1 VNVSTFD
8 DVGVV
13 KVDFYVD
20 GALAATDTS
29 TPFSYAW
36 DTTLLANGSH
46 TIQAIA
52 SDAAGNTGSTVLT
65 TVTVLNDAVAPSVA
79 ISSPASGATV
89 SGTITVT
96 ATASD
101 NVGVAKVDFYVDGML
116 KSTDTSSPYS
126 YVWITTALSNGTHT
140 LQAIA
145 ADAAGNS
152 ASTAVMS
159 VNVAN
164 DTTAPTVAMGSPAS
178 GATVTGTITV
188 TATASDN
195 VGVVK
200 VDFYVD
206 GVLSA
211 TDTSSPYSFS
221 WNTTTLSNGSH
232 TLQAIAADAAGNSA
246 STPLRSVAVFNDTT
260 APTVAMT
267 APAAGATLSG
277 TTTVTATASDNVAV
291 VKVDFYIDGV
301 LRGTDT
307 SAPYA
312 FAWDT
317 TASGNGSHTLRATAT
332 DAAGNSTSATNTV
345 TVANVTNQAP
355 VAVNDAV
362 TAPYRPSTSYTPRV
376 FAVLANDS
384 DADGSLNA
392 ASVKIVKSPN
402 KNGSVTVNSNGT
414 VSYSPA
420 KGYRGTETFTY
431 NVKDNLGLVSNTA
444 TVTVTVQ

>member
-1 VNVSTFD
+1 
-8 DVGVV
+8 
-13 KVDFYVD
+13 
-20 GALAATDTS
+20 
-29 TPFSYAW
+29 
-36 DTTLLANGSH
+36 
-46 TIQAIA
+46 
-52 SDAAGNTGSTVLT
+52 
-65 TVTVLNDAVAPSVA
+65 
-79 ISSPASGATV
+79 
-89 SGTITVT
+89 
-96 ATASD
+96 
-101 NVGVAKVDFYVDGML
+101 
-116 KSTDTSSPYS
+116 
-126 YVWITTALSNGTHT
+126 
-140 LQAIA
+140 
-145 ADAAGNS
+145 
-152 ASTAVMS
+152 
-159 VNVAN
+159 
-164 DTTAPTVAMGSPAS
+164 
-178 GATVTGTITV
+178 
-188 TATASDN
+188 
-195 VGVVK
+195 
-200 VDFYVD
+200 
-206 GVLSA
+206 LSA

-277 TTTVTATASDNVAV
+277 TTTVTATASDNVAI

-345 TVANVTNQAP
+345 TVANITNQAP